1 MAWFAVGAAAAMLAV
16 IMGMLVNGLTA
27 FFVPMEQAEGWARAD
42 IASINSFGLIGLAFG
57 SVAMG
62 YVADRLSIRAICL
75 LAASTM
81 GVCLI
86 AASQAGSPWML
97 CVLFFLAGALAG
109 GTLFAPIFAYVGN
122 WFPSA
127 AGVAIGVAA
136 AGQAVG
142 QGSVPLL
149 AAWLIESFGWRSA
162 MLALGCGTLGVLV
175 PLAWGMRQAPT
186 AAGASFREPE
196 LQPALAVPILS
207 AAVFFCCTC
216 MAVPLMHLMPLIQS
230 LCISSTDAGSVMF
243 VMLLAAIAGRIAY
256 GKLCDKIGA
265 TRSWL
270 VASALQTVGVLAFTQ
285 FGSLREFFL
294 FSVVY
299 GFAYAGVMTSILVAV
314 RALTPARNKATWM
327 GLVLSFAWLGHAFGG
342 FQGAFAYDLT
352 AGYQAGF
359 AAGAL
364 AGAGNLILVGMLIWL
379 TRPRA
384 RDGGAAGVH
393 SPQDGAPGPP
403 QARRPLPKFYISSR
417 SLPPSTAASP
427 AERPPASNAAA
438 NQNASLAAPLRAS
451 STAVLA

>member
-27 FFVPMEQAEGWARAD
+27 FFVPMEHSEGWARAD

-57 SVAMG
+57 SVVMG
-62 YVADRLSIRAICL
+62 YVADRLSIRAVCL

-86 AASQAGSPWML
+86 VASQAASPWML
-97 CVLFFLAGALAG
+97 CAVFFLAGALGG

-122 WFPSA
+122 WFPKA

-149 AAWLIESFGWRSA
+149 AAYLIESFGWRNA
-162 MLALGCGTLGVLV
+162 MLALGCGTLAILL
-175 PLAWGMRQAPT
+175 PLACGMRQAP
-186 AAGASFREPE
+186 AAAAAASFREPE

-230 LCISSTDAGSVMF
+230 LCISSTDAGGVMF
-243 VMLLAAIAGRIAY
+243 AMLLAAIGGRIAY
-256 GKLCDKIGA
+256 GKLCDLIGA
-265 TRSWL
+265 TRSWF

-285 FGSLREFFL
+285 FASLRGFL
-294 FSVVY
+294 VFAVVY
-299 GFAYAGVMTSILVAV
+299 GFAYAGVMTSLLVAV

-327 GLVLSFAWLGHAFGG
+327 GIVFSFAWLGHAFGG

-352 AGYQAGF
+352 AGYGAGF
-359 AAGAL
+359 AVGAL
-364 AGAGNLILVGMLIWL
+364 AGASNLILVGMLIWR
-379 TRPRA
+379 TRPKA
-384 RDGGAAGVH
+384 H
-393 SPQDGAPGPP
+393 SPRFA
-403 QARRPLPKFYISSR
+403 I
-417 SLPPSTAASP
+417 
-427 AERPPASNAAA
+427 
-438 NQNASLAAPLRAS
+438 
-451 STAVLA
+451 